1 MEYTADYD
9 SPSQKPGLVASI
21 PDINSYTSPPPPPL
35 HTSPASAEL
44 LFSQHAFADGHH
56 STMSSEPDYAQ
67 DDGSQIPDDANAR
80 RRSINSSKRAAQNR
94 AAQRA
99 FRLRRERYVTSLE
112 EKARNYDRLESAYID
127 LQRENHQLRA
137 HLQKTL
143 SENAAL
149 RAHLATSAPV
159 SPSLSGSLA
168 TPFSPGA
175 PVTTPI
181 SGALAQQP
189 LPHQP
194 QLAESSLFHRQAPQQ
209 QQQQQ
214 QPHAQQQR
222 PQHHQSHSHSLSHS
236 HQLSQEQL
244 RHTGKR
250 SAGSENS
257 PYAFGYTQA
266 ARHSPSHTST
276 SPTTTTSYHSSMP
289 HARPPPQSQQSA
301 GVSASSL
308 LHRRPQ
314 SPSGAQYHQRPTA
327 IPCQLRREHSLQHLG
342 SNSPPLSSTT
352 TGMPHAAVSP
362 IQTFGYARRFETLH
376 TGTPSVV
383 FASPVECMSSPGSAW
398 DNNAGMETSP
408 TATGALPQYRPPIG
422 SESVSSCSSA
432 TAAQMLP
439 SVREITMSI
448 GALLPTSPHSDHG
461 PSTHQQFSQEGPSNQ
476 MDDTIDSKR
485 RPW

>member
-1 MEYTADYD
+1 MEYPADYD
-9 SPSQKPGLVASI
+9 SPSQQPGLAASI
-21 PDINSYTSPPPPPL
+21 PDIKSYTSPPPLHPP
-35 HTSPASAEL
+35 SASAEL
-44 LFSQHAFADGHH
+44 LFSQHAFADGQH
-56 STMSSEPDYAQ
+56 STISSEPDYAQ

-168 TPFSPGA
+168 TPFSPGVPA
-175 PVTTPI
+175 TTPI

-194 QLAESSLFHRQAPQQ
+194 QLAESSLFHRQTPQQ
-209 QQQQQ
+209 QS
-214 QPHAQQQR
+214 HAQLQR
-222 PQHHQSHSHSLSHS
+222 PHHHQSHSHSLSHSHS

-244 RHTGKR
+244 RHTGRR

-257 PYAFGYTQA
+257 PYGFGYTQA

-276 SPTTTTSYHSSMP
+276 SPTTTTNYHSSMP
-289 HARPPPQSQQSA
+289 HARPPPQSQQSTGA
-301 GVSASSL
+301 PASSL

-314 SPSGAQYHQRPTA
+314 SPGGAQYQQRPA
-327 IPCQLRREHSLQHLG
+327 AMPCQLRREHSLQHLE

-352 TGMPHAAVSP
+352 SGMPHAAVSP
-362 IQTFGYARRFETLH
+362 IQTFGYTRRFETLH
-376 TGTPSVV
+376 TGTASVA

-398 DNNAGMETSP
+398 ENNAGMETSP

-422 SESVSSCSSA
+422 SESASSCSSA

-461 PSTHQQFSQEGPSNQ
+461 PSAHQQFSQESSSNQ
-476 MDDTIDSKR
+476 MDDTADSKR

>member
-1 MEYTADYD
+1 MDYPADYA
-9 SPSQKPGLVASI
+9 SPSQQPGLAASI
-21 PDINSYTSPPPPPL
+21 PDINPYTSPPPPPL
-35 HTSPASAEL
+35 HPPPAASAEL
-44 LFSQHAFADGHH
+44 LFSQHTFADSQH
-56 STMSSEPDYAQ
+56 SAISSEPDYTH
-67 DDGSQIPDDANAR
+67 DDGSQILDDANAR

-112 EKARNYDRLESAYID
+112 EKARNYDRLESAYMD

-143 SENAAL
+143 SENAAM

-168 TPFSPGA
+168 SPFSPGA
-175 PVTTPI
+175 PVAVPI

-194 QLAESSLFHRQAPQQ
+194 QLAESSLFHRQTP
-209 QQQQQ
+209 
-214 QPHAQQQR
+214 QQQR
-222 PQHHQSHSHSLSHS
+222 PHHHQSHSHSLSHS

-244 RHTGKR
+244 RHTGRR
-250 SAGSENS
+250 SACSDNP
-257 PYAFGYTQA
+257 PYAVGYSQA

-276 SPTTTTSYHSSMP
+276 SPTTANYHSSTS
-289 HARPPPQSQQSA
+289 HARPPPQSIGA
-301 GVSASSL
+301 ATSSL

-314 SPSGAQYHQRPTA
+314 SPGGAQFQQRPAA
-327 IPCQLRREHSLQHLG
+327 IPCQLRREHSLQHLD
-342 SNSPPLSSTT
+342 SSSPPLSQAA

-362 IQTFGYARRFETLH
+362 IQTFGYTRRFEALH
-376 TGTPSVV
+376 TGTASMA
-383 FASPVECMSSPGSAW
+383 FASPVECMSPPGSTW
-398 DNNAGMETSP
+398 DNSAGMETSP
-408 TATGALPQYRPPIG
+408 TASGGMAQYRPPVG
-422 SESVSSCSSA
+422 SESASSCSSA

-461 PSTHQQFSQEGPSNQ
+461 PSTHQQFSQEGSSSQ
-476 MDDTIDSKR
+476 VDDAADSKR

>member
-1 MEYTADYD
+1 MDYPADYT
-9 SPSQKPGLVASI
+9 SPSQQPGLAASI
-21 PDINSYTSPPPPPL
+21 PDINPYTSPPLPSQHPP
-35 HTSPASAEL
+35 TAASAEL
-44 LFSQHAFADGHH
+44 LFSQHAFADGQH
-56 STMSSEPDYAQ
+56 STISSEPDYAH
-67 DDGSQIPDDANAR
+67 DDGSQILDDANAR

-112 EKARNYDRLESAYID
+112 EKARNYDRLESAYMD

-143 SENAAL
+143 SENAAI

-159 SPSLSGSLA
+159 SPSLSGTLA

-175 PVTTPI
+175 PVAVPI
-181 SGALAQQP
+181 AGALAQQP

-194 QLAESSLFHRQAPQQ
+194 QLAESSLFHRQTSQ
-209 QQQQQ
+209 
-214 QPHAQQQR
+214 QQQR
-222 PQHHQSHSHSLSHS
+222 PHHHQSHSHSLSHS

-244 RHTGKR
+244 RHTGRR
-250 SAGSENS
+250 SACSDNS
-257 PYAFGYTQA
+257 PYALGYGQT

-276 SPTTTTSYHSSMP
+276 SPTTTNYHSSTS
-289 HARPPPQSQQSA
+289 HARPPPQSTGA
-301 GVSASSL
+301 SASSL

-314 SPSGAQYHQRPTA
+314 SPSGAQFQQRPAA
-327 IPCQLRREHSLQHLG
+327 IPCQLRREHSLQHLD
-342 SNSPPLSSTT
+342 SNSPPLSQAA

-362 IQTFGYARRFETLH
+362 IQTLGYIRRFEALH
-376 TGTPSVV
+376 TGATSIA
-383 FASPVECMSSPGSAW
+383 FANPVECMSSPSSAW
-398 DNNAGMETSP
+398 DNSAGMETSP
-408 TATGALPQYRPPIG
+408 TASGGLAQYRLPVG
-422 SESVSSCSSA
+422 SESASSCSSA
-432 TAAQMLP
+432 TTAQMLP

-461 PSTHQQFSQEGPSNQ
+461 PSTHQQFSQESSGSQ
-476 MDDTIDSKR
+476 VDDAADSKR